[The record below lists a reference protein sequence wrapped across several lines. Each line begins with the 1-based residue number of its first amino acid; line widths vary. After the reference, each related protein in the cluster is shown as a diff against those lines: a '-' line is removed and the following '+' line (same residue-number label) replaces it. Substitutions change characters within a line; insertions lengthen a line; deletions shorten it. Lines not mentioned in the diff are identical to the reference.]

1 MAKRMTVDRMDVWVA
16 SIKDTP
22 GALAKKLAVLSEAK
36 ANLKFVLARR
46 SAEKRGRGVVFLAP
60 LKGAAQV
67 RAAKK
72 AGLRKSKSIR
82 ALRVQGPDRRGLGAK
97 MTAAL
102 ADAGINLRGF
112 SAAVVGK
119 MFVLN
124 LALDS
129 TADANRATRV
139 LKAM

>member
-1 MAKRMTVDRMDVWVA
+1 MAKRMTVDRMDVWVG
-16 SIKDTP
+16 SIKDSP
-22 GALAKKLAVLSEAK
+22 GALAKKLAALSEAK

-46 SAEKRGRGVVFLAP
+46 TEKRGRGVVFLAP
-60 LKGAAQV
+60 LKGAAQL

-72 AGLRKSKSIR
+72 VGLRKSKSLR

-102 ADAGINLRGF
+102 AEAGINLRGF
-112 SAAVVGK
+112 SAAVVGRE
-119 MFVLN
+119 FVLN

-129 TADANRATRV
+129 TADANKAARV